1 MIILLSTDARA
12 ALTKHPIRSA
22 DYVIIM
28 VHFYAQEYKNN
39 KVLYSN
45 GTFLY
50 FLPLA
55 LLSTL
60 DPGFLCTVRILPPN
74 RKS

>member
-50 FLPLA
+50 FLPSTWIFVYSPYITSKPKILA
-55 LLSTL
+55 CC
-60 DPGFLCTVRILPPN
+60 DA
-74 RKS
+74 